1 VEAWFGGV
9 ESGEVF
15 DVGGCGW
22 DGDGS
27 GNDMVWVSW
36 NGLEDVKVVESE
48 FEVWWKVVGPEVI
61 VGRTRDDVSV
71 GVIRVDGWF
80 GECEVVRVVVKEGG
94 VSSKL
99 TNKAIEVVVVKVLW
113 IA

>member
-1 VEAWFGGV
+1 MEAWFGGV

-15 DVGGCGW
+15 DVGGCGR

-36 NGLEDVKVVESE
+36 DTLEDVIVVECE

-61 VGRTRDDVSV
+61 VSRTRDDVSV
-71 GVIRVDGWF
+71 GVVRVDGWF
-80 GECEVVRVVVKEGG
+80 GKFEVVRVVVKEGG
-94 VSSKL
+94 MGSKL
-99 TNKAIEVVVVKVLW
+99 TAKVAEVVVVKVLW